1 MNPYDELCAQAKNG
15 YRCAD
20 KEDLAQ
26 MEAYCRRY
34 MDFLRAAKTERT
46 TVAESIRLA
55 EERGFKPLVPGKAL
69 KAGDRVYLNN
79 RNHSMA
85 LAVIGT
91 TPLAG
96 GCSIVASHV
105 DSPRLDLKPNP
116 LYEADEMAF
125 FKTHYYGWIRKYQWF
140 SLPLM
145 LLGIV
150 FLKNGKAVEVSIG
163 DAPGDPKLVIPDLL
177 PHISNE
183 QNKLPLNEAHTG
195 EQCNV
200 LLGSVP
206 LADADKTRAVKINIL
221 KMLNEKYGIAEDD
234 FVSAELEIVPS
245 LPVSEVGLDRSFI
258 GAYGQDDR
266 VCSYAA
272 LDALFQLKK
281 PNKTAVL
288 IFADKEEVGNNG
300 ITGMRSAAF
309 DYFLE
314 QLCNQQNCALSTCY
328 RNSFCFSADVTAA
341 YDPNF
346 ANCFDHASAAKV
358 NHGIAICKYT
368 GFKGKEQA
376 SDACA
381 ELVAYAR
388 RLFEQKGVVWQA
400 TEMGRQDLGG
410 GGTVALEIAN
420 RGIDTLDAGVPVLG
434 MHSPFEITSK
444 MDCYMSYKAYKA
456 LYEE

>member
-1 MNPYDELCAQAKNG
+1 MTTYDALCAQAKNG
-15 YRCAD
+15 YDCVDGQERI
-20 KEDLAQ
+20 E

-34 MDFLRAAKTERT
+34 MDFLRVAKTERT
-46 TVAESIRLA
+46 TITESIRLA
-55 EERGFKPLVPGKAL
+55 EEQGFQPLAPGKPL

-85 LAVIGT
+85 LAVIGN
-91 TPLAG
+91 TPLCD

-116 LYEADEMAF
+116 LYEKDEMAF

-145 LLGIV
+145 LLGTV
-150 FLKNGKAVEVSIG
+150 YLKNGDAVEISIG
-163 DAPGDPKLVIPDLL
+163 DQPEDPRLVIPDLL
-177 PHISNE
+177 PHISDE
-183 QNKLPLNEAHTG
+183 QNKLPLNQAHSG

-200 LLGSVP
+200 LLGSMP
-206 LADADKTRAVKINIL
+206 LDDVESSRAVKVNIL
-221 KMLNEKYGIAEDD
+221 KMLNEKYGMTEED
-234 FVSAELEIVPS
+234 FVCAELEIIPA

-266 VCSYAA
+266 VCGYAA
-272 LDALFQLKK
+272 LDALLHMST

-300 ITGMRSAAF
+300 ITGMRSSAF

-314 QLCNQQNCALSTCY
+314 QLCNVQNCPLSTCY

-346 ANCFDHASAAKV
+346 ADCFDPTSAARV

-381 ELVAYAR
+381 ELMAYAR
-388 RLFEQKGVVWQA
+388 KLFNANGVVWQA
-400 TEMGRQDLGG
+400 NEMGRQDLGG

-434 MHSPFEITSK
+434 MHSPFEITAK
-444 MDCYMSYKAYKA
+444 MDCYMSHKAYKA